1 MNADTFRTLAV
12 VFLALA
18 IVLAVV
24 AVVLYRVFDIR
35 AVRDALSGRTAT
47 REIAGLRHVRRGQ
60 WQHADEFA
68 RVGRRGAKRGSA
80 SDGSTGTGS
89 TGTTGTHDTSDIEFR
104 PVTGTGSG
112 SYPTNPGE
120 TLDAEERHDETRAGA
135 GAKVAPQ
142 AASAAAGRHAQ
153 GGAARPAA
161 AGAGKTAKSGAKTAA
176 KSAKPAQSAKS
187 GRSVSSVDDGEST
200 VLGSRG
206 NLTVPELDDHFVEI
220 PVAMASA
227 AELADEGETS
237 LMQFRKTDQ
246 HATDDDDESRTI
258 LVRGGK
264 NK

>member
-1 MNADTFRTLAV
+1 MNADTLRTLAV

-18 IVLAVV
+18 IVLAIV

-35 AVRDALSGRTAT
+35 AVRDALSGRTAA

-68 RVGRRGAKRGSA
+68 RIGKRGAKRGSA
-80 SDGSTGTGS
+80 FDGSTGTGS

-112 SYPTNPGE
+112 SFPTNPGVTRE
-120 TLDAEERHDETRAGA
+120 ADHAHDDETRAGA
-135 GAKVAPQ
+135 GAKVAPAAQ
-142 AASAAAGRHAQ
+142 AAATGRHAQ
-153 GGAARPAA
+153 GGTEKSAAKS
-161 AGAGKTAKSGAKTAA
+161 AGKTASANKA
-176 KSAKPAQSAKS
+176 KSKADKPAPIT
-187 GRSVSSVDDGEST
+187 DDGEST

-206 NLTVPELDDHFVEI
+206 KLTVPELDDHFVEI

-246 HATDDDDESRTI
+246 NTTDDDDESRTI

>member
-1 MNADTFRTLAV
+1 MNADTLRTLAV

-35 AVRDALSGRTAT
+35 AVRDALSGRTAA

-68 RVGRRGAKRGSA
+68 RVGKRGAKRGSA
-80 SDGSTGTGS
+80 FDGSTGTGS
-89 TGTTGTHDTSDIEFR
+89 TGTTGSHDTSDIEFR

-112 SYPTNPGE
+112 SFPTNPGVTRE
-120 TLDAEERHDETRAGA
+120 SDHAHDDETRSGA
-135 GAKVAPQ
+135 GAKVAPAAQ
-142 AASAAAGRHAQ
+142 AAAAGRHAQ
-153 GGAARPAA
+153 GGTEKS
-161 AGAGKTAKSGAKTAA
+161 AGKTASANKA
-176 KSAKPAQSAKS
+176 KSKADEPSAIT
-187 GRSVSSVDDGEST
+187 DDGEST

-206 NLTVPELDDHFVEI
+206 KLTVPELDDHFVEI

-246 HATDDDDESRTI
+246 NTTDDDDESRTI

>member
-1 MNADTFRTLAV
+1 MNADTLRTLAV

-18 IVLAVV
+18 IVLAIV

-35 AVRDALSGRTAT
+35 AVRDALSGRTAA

-68 RVGRRGAKRGSA
+68 RVGKRGAKRGSA
-80 SDGSTGTGS
+80 FDGSTGTGS

-112 SYPTNPGE
+112 SFPTNPGV
-120 TLDAEERHDETRAGA
+120 TLEADHAHDDETRAGA
-135 GAKVAPQ
+135 GAKVAPAAQ
-142 AASAAAGRHAQ
+142 AAANGRHAQ
-153 GGAARPAA
+153 GGTAQPA
-161 AGAGKTAKSGAKTAA
+161 
-176 KSAKPAQSAKS
+176 AQSAGKIVSANKAKS
-187 GRSVSSVDDGEST
+187 EADKPAPITDDGEST

-206 NLTVPELDDHFVEI
+206 KLTVPELDDHFVEI

-246 HATDDDDESRTI
+246 NTTDDDDESRTI